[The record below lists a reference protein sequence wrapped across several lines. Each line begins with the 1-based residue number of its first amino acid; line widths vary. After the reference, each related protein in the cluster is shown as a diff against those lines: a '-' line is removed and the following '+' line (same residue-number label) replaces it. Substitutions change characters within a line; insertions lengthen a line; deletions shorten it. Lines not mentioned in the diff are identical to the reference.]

1 MAETSTST
9 AARQYAKAAFEF
21 ARGQQALEAWSGMLS
36 TAALVAVDAN
46 VKAVLDNPKLSTE
59 HKVGTFLDVCGEALD
74 DSARNFIRTLGEQ
87 DRLAAL
93 PSVAELF
100 EAQKAE
106 QEQRVE
112 VTLVS
117 AFALES
123 EQEEKLATAL
133 RKRLNRDISITTQ
146 VDSTLLGGVIIRA
159 GDTVIDGSVR
169 GKLARLSEA
178 LNS

>member
-9 AARQYAKAAFEF
+9 AARPYAKAAFEF

-36 TAALVAVDAN
+36 TAANVAVDAT

-59 HKVGTFLDVCGEALD
+59 HKVDTFIDVCGDALD
-74 DSARNFIRTLGEQ
+74 DNARNFIRTLGAQ
-87 DRLAAL
+87 HRLAAL

>member
-1 MAETSTST
+1 M
-9 AARQYAKAAFEF
+9 
-21 ARGQQALEAWSGMLS
+21 
-36 TAALVAVDAN
+36 
-46 VKAVLDNPKLSTE
+46 
-59 HKVGTFLDVCGEALD
+59 
-74 DSARNFIRTLGEQ
+74 
-87 DRLAAL
+87 
-93 PSVAELF
+93 
-100 EAQKAE
+100 
-106 QEQRVE
+106 
-112 VTLVS
+112 TLVS

>member
-9 AARQYAKAAFEF
+9 AARPYAKAAFEF

-36 TAALVAVDAN
+36 TVALVAVDAN
-46 VKAVLDNPKLSTE
+46 VKAVLDNPKLSIE
-59 HKVGTFLDVCGEALD
+59 HRIDTFLDVCGDALD

-87 DRLAAL
+87 DRLSAL

-123 EQEEKLATAL
+123 EQEEKLAAAL

-159 GDTVIDGSVR
+159 GDTVIDDSIR